1 MTGLGQG
8 DFDVFEDG
16 KPQKVATFSPVNIPV
31 ARQPR
36 PLFAT
41 APIEPDVEDN
51 LTGYDGRVYV
61 LMLDDVHTNALRSQ
75 RTKATARQFIER
87 YIGANDTAAVVFTS
101 GRSDAAQEFTNSQ
114 RRLLAAVDKFMG
126 RKIRSA
132 TMERLDE
139 EARTRDIRQ
148 QGDRINDMLDPER
161 TMNARTTLDS
171 IRSLATYL
179 GGISGR
185 RKAIVYFSEGIDYD
199 INDVFNNQGASTIIT
214 ATQDAIAAATRAN
227 VTIYGVDARGLGAGM
242 DDLIEVQDLPADP
255 SLNLGIGTFH
265 NEARLGQDSL
275 RVLSSET
282 GGFALVNSNDFNGGF
297 ERLVADN
304 SSYYLLG
311 YYSTNDRRDGKYR
324 KIEVKVRQPG
334 LTVRARK
341 GYVAP
346 RGRAE
351 AEKSDGKTAP
361 ELRAALVSPLPMSG
375 LPLALSATVFKGG
388 DNKGAVVLST
398 LIAARDLPLTESNGT
413 FNNRLDVVVT
423 ATDYGGK
430 AYPGERSTLSIGL
443 KPDSVPRLRAGGF
456 RVLNQIDLP
465 PGPIPAARRR
475 ARGEH
480 QAQPDRSSTTST
492 SPTTPRRSCRSAAW
506 R

>member
-8 DFDVFEDG
+8 DFDVLEDG

-36 PLFAT
+36 PLFAK

-61 LMLDDVHTNALRSQ
+61 LMLDDVHTNALRTQ

-87 YIGANDTAAVVFTS
+87 YIGANDSAAVVFTS

-148 QGDRINDMLDPER
+148 QGDRVNDMLDPER
-161 TMNARTTLDS
+161 SMNARTTLDS

-242 DDLIEVQDLPADP
+242 RRP
-255 SLNLGIGTFH
+255 
-265 NEARLGQDSL
+265 
-275 RVLSSET
+275 
-282 GGFALVNSNDFNGGF
+282 
-297 ERLVADN
+297 
-304 SSYYLLG
+304 
-311 YYSTNDRRDGKYR
+311 DRG
-324 KIEVKVRQPG
+324 PG
-334 LTVRARK
+334 LSRRP
-341 GYVAP
+341 VAEP
-346 RGRAE
+346 GHQRLQQR
-351 AEKSDGKTAP
+351 D
-361 ELRAALVSPLPMSG
+361 
-375 LPLALSATVFKGG
+375 
-388 DNKGAVVLST
+388 
-398 LIAARDLPLTESNGT
+398 AAR
-413 FNNRLDVVVT
+413 
-423 ATDYGGK
+423 
-430 AYPGERSTLSIGL
+430 PGQPARAVER
-443 KPDSVPRLRAGGF
+443 DRRLRAGQLE
-456 RVLNQIDLP
+456 RLRRRLR
-465 PGPIPAARRR
+465 AARRR
-475 ARGEH
+475 QQLLLPARLLLDQRAARRPGTG
-480 QAQPDRSSTTST
+480 RS
-492 SPTTPRRSCRSAAW
+492 RSRCASRG
-506 R
+506 